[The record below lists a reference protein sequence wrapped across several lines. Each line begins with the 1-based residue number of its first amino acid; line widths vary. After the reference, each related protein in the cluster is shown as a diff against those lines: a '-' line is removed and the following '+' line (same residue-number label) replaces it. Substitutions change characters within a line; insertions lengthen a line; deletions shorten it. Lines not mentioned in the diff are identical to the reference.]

1 MIHANLADWIRGIP
15 MKAAVLAALAPALLL
30 GAEARA
36 QSGQSMPP
44 NMGNM
49 PNMPGMQNM
58 PGMSGG
64 SASAAATSASAT
76 GTVESVN
83 AAQRKIKLNHEPIP
97 AFNWPAMSMEMAAAP
112 SVDLSKVAPGGKVK
126 FTVTKGPDGT
136 YTVQS
141 LSSAQ

>member
-1 MIHANLADWIRGIP
+1 MIHANLADRIRGIT
-15 MKAAVLAALAPALLL
+15 MKAAVLAALAPAMLL

-64 SASAAATSASAT
+64 SASAATSASAT
-76 GTVESVN
+76 GIVESVN

-126 FTVTKGPDGT
+126 FTVTKDPDGT